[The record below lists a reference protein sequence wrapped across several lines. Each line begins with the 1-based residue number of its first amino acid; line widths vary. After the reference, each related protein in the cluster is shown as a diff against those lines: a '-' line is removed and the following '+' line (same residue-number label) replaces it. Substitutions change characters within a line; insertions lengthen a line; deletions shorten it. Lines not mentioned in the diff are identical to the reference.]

1 MKPVA
6 IGTRHRHS
14 IATGPQHTAEAFGNA
29 GVPVVGTPALI
40 GFLET
45 AADRLLRPFYEEKEG
60 SLGTVVDI
68 VHLAPAPRGATIE
81 AQAELTAVDGRRH
94 RFAVAAFW
102 GETALM
108 KGTHERV
115 VVDLDRF
122 LARLE
127 QQIQART

>member
-6 IGTRHRHS
+6 VGTRHRYS
-14 IATGPQHTAEAFGNA
+14 TATGPEHTAEAFGNA

-45 AADRLLRPFYEEKEG
+45 AADQLLRPFYDEKEG
-60 SLGTVVDI
+60 SVGTMVEI
-68 VHLAPAPRGATIE
+68 VHLAPAPRNATIE
-81 AQAELTAVDGRRH
+81 ARAEVTSVDGRRH
-94 RFAVAAFW
+94 RFAVAAYW

-122 LARLE
+122 FDRLA
-127 QQIQART
+127 QQIQAKK